1 MSYSQPTADVSTAQ
15 YTARFFHVNGTQV
28 LVTFYDP
35 AVMGPTDFTDD
46 DFQSAVDALA
56 NATGW
61 TFATGSKSYGT
72 KQNVNPT

>member
-1 MSYSQPTADVSTAQ
+1 M
-15 YTARFFHVNGTQV
+15 
-28 LVTFYDP
+28 TFYDP